1 MVFYLV
7 KNDPDHQTAA
17 RTDSD
22 VLAVAEVGDGNL
34 EPIAT
39 RTRVV
44 IYLQVGI
51 EGHIFDLDLV
61 VNGDVL
67 VRHGLN
73 FPLPLVHSFFF
84 FGFGSSMSS
93 YAG

>member
-1 MVFYLV
+1 MASYMV
-7 KNDPDHQTAA
+7 KNHPDHQTAA

-22 VLAVAEVGDGNL
+22 VLAIAEVGDGNL

-44 IYLQVGI
+44 IDLEVGI

-61 VNGDVL
+61 VNGDVI

-73 FPLPLVHSFFF
+73 FFFFGSLF
-84 FGFGSSMSS
+84 FGFGS
-93 YAG
+93 